1 MRSSA
6 SPTFLSSEQSAA
18 AAFAGAQAV
27 RCAAA
32 GGAAAGLVSS
42 KTSGLPFL
50 EVGFARKLVLE
61 RRVKRLRRQ
70 VWAACHLHRFR
81 TPKGTREN
89 VWFVTLT
96 YRGVDDWQPRHI
108 SKCLKAAR
116 VWCQRHGQVFR
127 YIWVAELQQRGALHY
142 HLAIWLPKR
151 LQLPMFDKQG
161 WWPHGMTQRQI
172 AKNAVWY
179 LMKYLS
185 KISPFHQ
192 FPKGVRLYGMGGLTQ
207 QARSICSWLNLP
219 SWCKQSYGVGE
230 LRTIAG
236 RRVVRATGEILS
248 SMYRRVFQPGG
259 MRLYPSGPLPERW
272 ADGPY
277 SAIDR
282 FSSMEGAP

>member
-1 MRSSA
+1 MRPSA
-6 SPTFLSSEQSAA
+6 SPSSFISEQSAA
-18 AAFAGAQAV
+18 LTAAGVQAG
-27 RCAAA
+27 RCATA
-32 GGAAAGLVSS
+32 GGEAAGLVSS
-42 KTSGLPFL
+42 KTSDPPFL
-50 EVGFARKLVLE
+50 DVGFARKIVLE

-70 VWAACHLHRFR
+70 VWAAGHLQRFR
-81 TPKGTREN
+81 TPTGMRES

-96 YRGVDDWQPRHI
+96 YRGVSDWQPRHI

-116 VWCQRHGQVFR
+116 AWCQRHGHAFR

-172 AKNAVWY
+172 AKNAVGY

-248 SMYRRVFQPGG
+248 PMYRRVFQPGG
-259 MRLYPSGPLPERW
+259 MRLYPNGPRPERW

-282 FSSMEGAP
+282 FSRMEGVP